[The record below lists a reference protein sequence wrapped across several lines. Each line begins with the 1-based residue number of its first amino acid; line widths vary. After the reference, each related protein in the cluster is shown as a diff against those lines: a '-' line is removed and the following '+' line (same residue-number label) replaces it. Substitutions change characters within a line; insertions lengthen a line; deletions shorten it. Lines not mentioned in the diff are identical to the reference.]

1 MGEIELKS
9 WYIKILCHPMEFQEF
24 FHLQYFILQKDIN
37 GHSSTNN
44 SFSAYCFFFSC
55 VCGGGILNS
64 LSIPKL
70 LTYFKVCI
78 YKEPGNQSMMDSF
91 RKAEETFLTYWNSG
105 QCVCTDPPLHCH
117 QGLRKARPR
126 SKCFGGLS
134 ETLVGKHCPSW
145 QALNQQHI
153 EVTAE
158 TGTP

>member
-70 LTYFKVCI
+70 LNI
-78 YKEPGNQSMMDSF
+78 
-91 RKAEETFLTYWNSG
+91 
-105 QCVCTDPPLHCH
+105 
-117 QGLRKARPR
+117 
-126 SKCFGGLS
+126 SKFAS
-134 ETLVGKHCPSW
+134 IKS
-145 QALNQQHI
+145 QATSQ
-153 EVTAE
+153 
-158 TGTP
+158 